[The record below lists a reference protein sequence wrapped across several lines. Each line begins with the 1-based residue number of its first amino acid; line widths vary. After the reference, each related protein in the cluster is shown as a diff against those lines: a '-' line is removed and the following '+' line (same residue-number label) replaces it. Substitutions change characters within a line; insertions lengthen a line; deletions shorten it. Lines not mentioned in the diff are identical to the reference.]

1 MCHKVGT
8 LSHRTHK
15 HNTHISH
22 TGVMGS
28 RTTIGIM
35 FDAKCRVIEYVL
47 VGGPAYNSDNV
58 FKGDTIMSVDG
69 QDASTGDLATLLR
82 GIDEPDSLVTL
93 GLMRESG
100 EVEDVTLRRMDT
112 MKLEDK
118 REMFDLFANLVS
130 RAKDMDKVMET
141 TVQKCLDLWTAQM
154 LEEFEHD
161 EIISRNIHTM
171 QECCWW
177 WLQEL
182 LQILERLQKTVE
194 VEKIV
199 YRDAD
204 TGENTERL
212 CKFYLKRAIELT
224 RLAAER
230 IKKEQLCGHAHIESP
245 TGTLPFAS
253 NL

>member
-1 MCHKVGT
+1 
-8 LSHRTHK
+8 
-15 HNTHISH
+15 
-22 TGVMGS
+22 MGS